1 MSRGIILY
9 QSKYG
14 ATKKYVDWLVEEL
27 GYDYAETKNAKV
39 ADLLNYDVIIL
50 GGGVYASGIAGL
62 QFLKK
67 NIGQLTDKKIA
78 VFAVGA
84 SPYDEKAI
92 QQVRELHFKDTLSN
106 IPLFYCR
113 GAWDEEKMKVT
124 DRTLCKMLQKAV
136 AKQNPNEY
144 EPWQKALMCAVG
156 QKCDWT
162 DKSYLEPLLKYIE
175 EVQFDVKVEGGAY
188 GLKITKPGI
197 FKDNLGKVHASVCP
211 ECGYLKFYLEDTAK
225 IKKQTNFSL
234 PVRLKAQMNLNLM
247 RCNYGKNCNSK

>member
-1 MSRGIILY
+1 MSKGIILY

-14 ATKKYVDWLVEEL
+14 STEK
-27 GYDYAETKNAKV
+27 YAEWLGEETGYSLVQTKNAKV
-39 ADLLNYDVIIL
+39 ANLLSYDVIIL

-92 QQVRELHFKDTLSN
+92 QQIRDMHFKDALSN
-106 IPLFYCR
+106 VPLFYCR
-113 GAWDEEKMKVT
+113 GAWDEEKMKFV
-124 DRTLCKMLQKAV
+124 DRTLCNMLQKSV
-136 AKQNPNEY
+136 AKQNPDEY

-162 DKSYLEPLLKYIE
+162 DKSYLESLLKYID
-175 EVQFDVKVEGGAY
+175 EV
-188 GLKITKPGI
+188 
-197 FKDNLGKVHASVCP
+197 
-211 ECGYLKFYLEDTAK
+211 
-225 IKKQTNFSL
+225 
-234 PVRLKAQMNLNLM
+234 
-247 RCNYGKNCNSK
+247 